1 MQFLIYLGI
10 CVGAYLIGSIS
21 PALIISHT
29 IAKRDIRKE
38 GSGNAGATN
47 MIRTYGWG
55 FGLMT
60 FALDVFKG
68 ALATYVGGWI
78 AGDVGMS
85 LAALWVVVGHNLPIY
100 YGFKGGKGISATL
113 GVFLVIRPIPTLVML
128 GIVLILLAI
137 FRVMSIT
144 SISGVLLE
152 AISAFVL
159 QDVSLPLQL
168 TVLALAIIAIIGHLP
183 NIKRL
188 MKGTEPRLV
197 GGKPPKKGQGVPKED
212 TAEAK
217 VEV

>member
-10 CVGAYLIGSIS
+10 CIGAYLIGSIS
-21 PALIISHT
+21 PALIISRT
-29 IAKRDIRKE
+29 NAKRDIRKE

-60 FALDVFKG
+60 FALDVLKG
-68 ALATYVGGWI
+68 ALATYAGGWI

-128 GIVLILLAI
+128 AIVLILLVI
-137 FRVMSIT
+137 FRIMSVT
-144 SISGVLLE
+144 SLAGVLLE

-159 QDVSLPLQL
+159 GDVSLPLQF

-188 MKGTEPRLV
+188 LNGTEPRLV
-197 GGKPPKKGQGVPKED
+197 SGKPPKKGKNIPAED
-212 TAEAK
+212 NENAK
-217 VEV
+217 AKA